1 LEEKLS
7 KLSEAVKTLQDEDRK
22 KDIEVHFSTT
32 AEDRDAFMKALY
44 EKISNVEFN
53 VYKSTDAFYIE
64 VDPFMNFDK
73 ALVVRIKR
81 ARTTSYELGLFNKER
96 KSFYVLGKYP
106 IFVDAIGNDDV
117 GYIDIGELIY
127 YCEKIATEIPTEKSN
142 LNKEIDEGFK
152 NPKKRTDGS
161 GRASLGGETLE
172 EDIAF
177 NEWMH
182 KRYR

>member
-1 LEEKLS
+1 MS

-32 AEDRDAFMKALY
+32 EDREAFIKALY
-44 EKISNVEFN
+44 EKISNVEFE
-53 VYKSTDAFYIE
+53 VYESPDAYYIE
-64 VDPFMNFDK
+64 VNPFMNFDK
-73 ALVVRIKR
+73 ALVVRIKK

-96 KSFYVLGKYP
+96 RSLYILGKYP
-106 IFVDAIGNDDV
+106 IVLDAIGNEDI

-127 YCEKIATEIPTEKSN
+127 YCEKTAKDIPSEKSN

-152 NPKKRTDGS
+152 NPKKRNDGS